1 MNLVLLPFFVLL
13 PAMTKRYPE
22 FLAFEVVN
30 ALVIVW
36 GFSTPLAFLGINMPM
51 PAEYGPIWTSPV
63 QFLAVLR
70 SFWIG
75 KFVIVDGLIGS
86 SSIKTW
92 ITHSTSKVVKQQISE
107 SLTSQS
113 L

>member
-1 MNLVLLPFFVLL
+1 MNLLLLPFFVLI

-22 FLAFEVVN
+22 FLTFEIVN

-36 GFSTPLAFLGINMPM
+36 GFSSPLAFLGISLPT
-51 PAEYGPIWTSPV
+51 PVQFGPIWVSPI

-75 KFVIVDGLIGS
+75 KFLLVDGLLN
-86 SSIKTW
+86 K
-92 ITHSTSKVVKQQISE
+92 
-107 SLTSQS
+107 SLF
-113 L
+113 